1 MEYDTYRQ
9 KIFFESL
16 DNLSIKVYIVCV
28 SGSNQ
33 LKEESN
39 CMEEKQPPLYDK
51 LLNLLKKEIDI
62 QMVPHDKMLS
72 ERELAQR
79 HQLSRTTVRSALKQL
94 EIEGYIYK
102 RHGKGTFVSNIKD
115 RMANLSKMYSFTE
128 QMQEMGK
135 IPSTLVLSFEEVTL
149 DKDVASKLELTVGE
163 KAYRIERLRLADNE
177 PFMLEVSYLPMRL
190 FPNLTKEKTQKRP
203 LYTILSE
210 DYHQIIRL
218 ANEEFL
224 AGVVSGRQAKVL
236 ELSKYA
242 PVFIIARQTYNTENV
257 MIEYTQSIARG
268 DKFRY
273 QISHVRSM

>member
-1 MEYDTYRQ
+1 M
-9 KIFFESL
+9 
-16 DNLSIKVYIVCV
+16 YIIVV

-33 LKEESN
+33 LGRKSN
-39 CMEEKQPPLYDK
+39 FMNKKQVPLYDK
-51 LLNLLKKEIDI
+51 LLNLLKKEIDT
-62 QMVPHDKMLS
+62 QMAPHDKMLS
-72 ERELAQR
+72 ERELVQR

-128 QMQEMGK
+128 QMQEFGK
-135 IPSTLVLSFEEVTL
+135 VPSTQVLSFEEVEL
-149 DKDVASKLELTVGE
+149 DTKVARKLDAVAGE
-163 KAYRIERLRLADNE
+163 KAYRIERLRLADDE
-177 PFMLEVSYLPMRL
+177 PFMLEVSFLPVRL
-190 FPNLTKEKTQKRP
+190 FPNLTKENVQKRP

-224 AGVVSGRQAKVL
+224 AGVVTGTQADILTL
-236 ELSKYA
+236 EKYA
-242 PVFIIARQTYNTENV
+242 PVFIIERQTYNTENV
-257 MIEYTQSIARG
+257 MIEYTKSIARG

-273 QISHVRSM
+273 QISHVRAT